1 MKLLSNYIKQSVAYH
16 FIISNSAEYSGR
28 TQNSSLLFFIIRSE
42 YIHPSYQMVIPEWLL
57 LPFLAAAASSKA
69 AFGNGKKITGS
80 SAVPVANSTEDYDE
94 MSATSAKAIGS
105 SQSEAAA
112 SASAASKR
120 GKKGKQ
126 KKIREKYKD
135 QDEEEKELR
144 MQLLHDAQKLD
155 GKRAKKKKKE
165 EQMKVD
171 KENKLARAKAMN
183 QKRQQPGQTFQ
194 QASTM
199 HDARRGSHNDDGG
212 DGDQD
217 VGADSNATAG
227 NAIKVSDEVDMI
239 DALTG

>member
-1 MKLLSNYIKQSVAYH
+1 
-16 FIISNSAEYSGR
+16 
-28 TQNSSLLFFIIRSE
+28 
-42 YIHPSYQMVIPEWLL
+42 MVIPEWLL
-57 LPFLAAAASSKA
+57 LPFLAAASSKA

-105 SQSEAAA
+105 SQSEAA
-112 SASAASKR
+112 SASASKR

-199 HDARRGSHNDDGG
+199 HDARHHGHDDGG

-217 VGADSNATAG
+217 VGADNNATAG

>member
-1 MKLLSNYIKQSVAYH
+1 
-16 FIISNSAEYSGR
+16 
-28 TQNSSLLFFIIRSE
+28 
-42 YIHPSYQMVIPEWLL
+42 MVIPEWLL
-57 LPFLAAAASSKA
+57 LPFLAAASSKA

-112 SASAASKR
+112 ASAASKR

-199 HDARRGSHNDDGG
+199 HDARRHGHDDGG

-217 VGADSNATAG
+217 VGADGNATAG

>member
-1 MKLLSNYIKQSVAYH
+1 
-16 FIISNSAEYSGR
+16 
-28 TQNSSLLFFIIRSE
+28 
-42 YIHPSYQMVIPEWLL
+42 MVIPEWLL
-57 LPFLAAAASSKA
+57 LPFPAAASSKA
-69 AFGNGKKITGS
+69 AFSNGKKITGS

-105 SQSEAAA
+105 SQSEAA
-112 SASAASKR
+112 SASKR

-199 HDARRGSHNDDGG
+199 HDAARRHGGHDDGG

-217 VGADSNATAG
+217 VGADGNATAG

>member
-1 MKLLSNYIKQSVAYH
+1 
-16 FIISNSAEYSGR
+16 
-28 TQNSSLLFFIIRSE
+28 
-42 YIHPSYQMVIPEWLL
+42 
-57 LPFLAAAASSKA
+57 
-69 AFGNGKKITGS
+69 
-80 SAVPVANSTEDYDE
+80 

-105 SQSEAAA
+105 SQSEAA
-112 SASAASKR
+112 SASKR

-199 HDARRGSHNDDGG
+199 HDAARRHGGHDDGIG

-217 VGADSNATAG
+217 VGADGNATAG

>member
-1 MKLLSNYIKQSVAYH
+1 
-16 FIISNSAEYSGR
+16 
-28 TQNSSLLFFIIRSE
+28 
-42 YIHPSYQMVIPEWLL
+42 
-57 LPFLAAAASSKA
+57 
-69 AFGNGKKITGS
+69 
-80 SAVPVANSTEDYDE
+80 

-105 SQSEAAA
+105 SQSEAA
-112 SASAASKR
+112 SASKR

-199 HDARRGSHNDDGG
+199 HDAARRHGGHDDGG

-217 VGADSNATAG
+217 VGADGNATAG

>member
-1 MKLLSNYIKQSVAYH
+1 
-16 FIISNSAEYSGR
+16 
-28 TQNSSLLFFIIRSE
+28 
-42 YIHPSYQMVIPEWLL
+42 
-57 LPFLAAAASSKA
+57 
-69 AFGNGKKITGS
+69 
-80 SAVPVANSTEDYDE
+80 

-199 HDARRGSHNDDGG
+199 HDARRHNDDGG

>member
-1 MKLLSNYIKQSVAYH
+1 
-16 FIISNSAEYSGR
+16 
-28 TQNSSLLFFIIRSE
+28 
-42 YIHPSYQMVIPEWLL
+42 MVIPEWLL

-199 HDARRGSHNDDGG
+199 HDAARRGSHNDDGG

>member
-1 MKLLSNYIKQSVAYH
+1 
-16 FIISNSAEYSGR
+16 
-28 TQNSSLLFFIIRSE
+28 
-42 YIHPSYQMVIPEWLL
+42 MVIPEWLL

-105 SQSEAAA
+105 SQSEAA
-112 SASAASKR
+112 SASKR

-199 HDARRGSHNDDGG
+199 HDAARRHGGHDDGG

-217 VGADSNATAG
+217 VGADGNATAG

>member
-1 MKLLSNYIKQSVAYH
+1 
-16 FIISNSAEYSGR
+16 
-28 TQNSSLLFFIIRSE
+28 
-42 YIHPSYQMVIPEWLL
+42 MVIPEWLL
-57 LPFLAAAASSKA
+57 LPFPAAASSKA

-112 SASAASKR
+112 ASAASAASKR

-199 HDARRGSHNDDGG
+199 HDAARRHGGHDDGG

-217 VGADSNATAG
+217 VGADGNATAG

>member
-1 MKLLSNYIKQSVAYH
+1 
-16 FIISNSAEYSGR
+16 
-28 TQNSSLLFFIIRSE
+28 
-42 YIHPSYQMVIPEWLL
+42 
-57 LPFLAAAASSKA
+57 
-69 AFGNGKKITGS
+69 
-80 SAVPVANSTEDYDE
+80 

-112 SASAASKR
+112 ASAASAASKR

-199 HDARRGSHNDDGG
+199 HDAARRHGGHDDGG

-217 VGADSNATAG
+217 VGADGNATAG

>member
-1 MKLLSNYIKQSVAYH
+1 
-16 FIISNSAEYSGR
+16 
-28 TQNSSLLFFIIRSE
+28 
-42 YIHPSYQMVIPEWLL
+42 MVIPEWLL

-69 AFGNGKKITGS
+69 AFSNGKKITGS

-105 SQSEAAA
+105 SQSEAA
-112 SASAASKR
+112 SASKR

-199 HDARRGSHNDDGG
+199 HDAARRHGGHDDGG

-217 VGADSNATAG
+217 VGADGNATAG

>member
-1 MKLLSNYIKQSVAYH
+1 
-16 FIISNSAEYSGR
+16 
-28 TQNSSLLFFIIRSE
+28 
-42 YIHPSYQMVIPEWLL
+42 MVIPEWLL

-112 SASAASKR
+112 SASASKR

-171 KENKLARAKAMN
+171 KENKLARAKAMD

-199 HDARRGSHNDDGG
+199 HDARSRHGHDDGG

-217 VGADSNATAG
+217 VGADNSATAG

>member
-1 MKLLSNYIKQSVAYH
+1 
-16 FIISNSAEYSGR
+16 
-28 TQNSSLLFFIIRSE
+28 
-42 YIHPSYQMVIPEWLL
+42 
-57 LPFLAAAASSKA
+57 
-69 AFGNGKKITGS
+69 
-80 SAVPVANSTEDYDE
+80 

-112 SASAASKR
+112 SAASASKR

-199 HDARRGSHNDDGG
+199 HDARSRHDDGG
-212 DGDQD
+212 DGGGNQD
-217 VGADSNATAG
+217 NVAG

>member
-1 MKLLSNYIKQSVAYH
+1 
-16 FIISNSAEYSGR
+16 
-28 TQNSSLLFFIIRSE
+28 
-42 YIHPSYQMVIPEWLL
+42 MVIPEWLL

>member
-1 MKLLSNYIKQSVAYH
+1 
-16 FIISNSAEYSGR
+16 
-28 TQNSSLLFFIIRSE
+28 
-42 YIHPSYQMVIPEWLL
+42 
-57 LPFLAAAASSKA
+57 
-69 AFGNGKKITGS
+69 
-80 SAVPVANSTEDYDE
+80 
-94 MSATSAKAIGS
+94 
-105 SQSEAAA
+105 
-112 SASAASKR
+112 
-120 GKKGKQ
+120 
-126 KKIREKYKD
+126 
-135 QDEEEKELR
+135 

-199 HDARRGSHNDDGG
+199 HDARRGHDDGG

-217 VGADSNATAG
+217 VGADNNATAG

-239 DALTG
+239 DALTGIPITEDELMFAVTMIGPWNAMTNYKFKVKVTPGTAKRGKAAKTTLGVFTADRAATTREKDLLKSLKDQDVSRNLPGKVKISFTGQQKSKASKESKNNKSKYQAIA